1 MKTLT
6 EAIFSFDVKLE
17 SEGQKRSLSA
27 AVEELPTDQK
37 IVLTLHFNQQIPVS
51 EISRQLNCS
60 ATTTYTK
67 LNRALFTLRNKLN
80 PVAYKKMY
88 SILYPD
94 TGKPASIS

>member
-1 MKTLT
+1 MKTLA

-17 SEGQKRSLSA
+17 SEGQKRALYA

-37 IVLTLHFNQQIPVS
+37 IVLTLHFTQQLPVS
-51 EISRQLNCS
+51 EISRQLKCS

-67 LNRALFTLRNKLN
+67 LNKALFTLRNQLN

-88 SILYPD
+88 NILYPA
-94 TGKPASIS
+94 TGKPGSIS